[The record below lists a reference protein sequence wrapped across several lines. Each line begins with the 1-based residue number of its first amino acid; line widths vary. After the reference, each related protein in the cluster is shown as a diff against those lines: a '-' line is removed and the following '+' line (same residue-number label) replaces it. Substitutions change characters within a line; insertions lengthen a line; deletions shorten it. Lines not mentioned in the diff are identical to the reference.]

1 MWGLEDEA
9 VPTSELPSHFMS
21 HIARLAVDP
30 ENRIVMHNHASHLLA
45 MSFTHELDEKSLLE
59 HYGKCVPNV

>member
-1 MWGLEDEA
+1 
-9 VPTSELPSHFMS
+9 MS